1 MGKDNSKLFIL
12 ILLGML
18 TAFGPFVT
26 DMYLPSLPAMGE
38 YFNTSSSMVQ
48 LGLTTSMIGL
58 AVGQIFFGPLSDRY
72 GRRIPLQVAMW
83 LFIVSTVLCL
93 FAQDIHQFVTFRL
106 IQGIAGAGGIVIA
119 RSIATDKF
127 SGKELSKMLAVIGA
141 INGIA
146 PVVAPIIGGIFTEA
160 IGWQGIFGILLVLG
174 MLLLAGCMRFRESLP
189 AENRLA
195 TKWADTFNSFKVVLR
210 NKQYIC
216 YVLQLAF
223 AQGVLFAYI
232 ASSPFIIQQHYGYSP
247 FAFSVCFSIN
257 AIAIGGAAAFSVK
270 FRRPENGTLIG
281 CMGMLVFS
289 VLECAVLSL
298 GCSFWVYE
306 LLLLAVL
313 FMMGMTFTTSTALAM
328 ECERTNAGTASA
340 LLGAVSFSFGGIVSP
355 LVGIGNILVST
366 GIIFVI
372 CSVCSLAGI
381 LFALGRRR
389 LKVRFYM
396 AFSTSQKR

>member
-26 DMYLPSLPAMGE
+26 DMYLPSLPVMGE

-83 LFIVSTVLCL
+83 LFIVSTVCCL
-93 FAQDIHQFVTFRL
+93 FAQNIQQFVAFRL

-127 SGKELSKMLAVIGA
+127 SGRDLAKMLAIIGA

-146 PVVAPIIGGIFTEA
+146 PVVAPIIGGVFTKA

-174 MLLLAGCMRFRESLP
+174 VLLLAGCIRFRESLP
-189 AENRLA
+189 KENRLA
-195 TKWADTFNSFKVVLR
+195 TKWADTFHSFKVVLK
-210 NKQYIC
+210 NKQFVC

-247 FAFSVCFSIN
+247 FAFSVCFSTN

-270 FRRPENGTLIG
+270 FRRPANGTLIG
-281 CMGMLVFS
+281 CMGMLIFS
-289 VLECAVLSL
+289 LLECAALAL
-298 GCSFWVYE
+298 GCSFWIYE

-328 ECERTNAGTASA
+328 ECERDNAGTASA
-340 LLGAVSFSFGGIVSP
+340 LLGAVCFSFGGIVSP

-372 CSVCSLAGI
+372 CSLCSLSSI
-381 LFALGRRR
+381 LLALGRRR
-389 LKVRFYM
+389 ARLYF

>member
-26 DMYLPSLPAMGE
+26 DMYLPSLPVMGE
-38 YFNTSSSMVQ
+38 YFNTNSSMVQ

-83 LFIVSTVLCL
+83 LFIVSTVFCL
-93 FAQDIHQFVTFRL
+93 FAQNIQQFVAFRL

-127 SGKELSKMLAVIGA
+127 SGRDLAKMLAIIGA

-146 PVVAPIIGGIFTEA
+146 PVVAPIIGGVFTEA

-174 MLLLAGCMRFRESLP
+174 VLLLAGCIRFRESLP
-189 AENRLA
+189 KENRLA
-195 TKWADTFNSFKVVLR
+195 TKWADTFHSFKVVLK
-210 NKQYIC
+210 NKQFVC

-270 FRRPENGTLIG
+270 FRRPANGPLIG
-281 CMGMLVFS
+281 CMGMLIFS
-289 VLECAVLSL
+289 LLECAALAL
-298 GCSFWVYE
+298 DCSFWIYE

-328 ECERTNAGTASA
+328 ECERDNAGTASA
-340 LLGAVSFSFGGIVSP
+340 LLGAVCFSFGGIVSP

-366 GIIFVI
+366 GVIFVI
-372 CSVCSLAGI
+372 CSLCSLSSI
-381 LFALGRRR
+381 LLALGRRR
-389 LKVRFYM
+389 ARLYF

>member
-26 DMYLPSLPAMGE
+26 DMYLPSLPVMGE

-83 LFIVSTVLCL
+83 LFIVSTVCCL
-93 FAQDIHQFVTFRL
+93 FAQNIQQFVAFRL

-127 SGKELSKMLAVIGA
+127 SGRDLAKMLAIIGA

-146 PVVAPIIGGIFTEA
+146 PVVAPIIGGVFTEA

-174 MLLLAGCMRFRESLP
+174 VLLLAGCIRFRESLP
-189 AENRLA
+189 KENRLA
-195 TKWADTFNSFKVVLR
+195 TKWADTFRSFKVVLK
-210 NKQYIC
+210 NKQFVC

-270 FRRPENGTLIG
+270 FRRPANGTLIG
-281 CMGMLVFS
+281 CMGMLIFS
-289 VLECAVLSL
+289 LLECAALAL
-298 GCSFWVYE
+298 GCSFWIYE

-328 ECERTNAGTASA
+328 ECERDNAGTASA
-340 LLGAVSFSFGGIVSP
+340 LLGAVCFSFGGIVSP

-366 GIIFVI
+366 GVIFVI
-372 CSVCSLAGI
+372 CSLCSLSSI
-381 LFALGRRR
+381 LLALGRRR
-389 LKVRFYM
+389 ARLYF

>member
-26 DMYLPSLPAMGE
+26 DMYLPSLPVMGE

-83 LFIVSTVLCL
+83 LFIVSTVFCL
-93 FAQDIHQFVTFRL
+93 FAQNIQQFVAFRL

-127 SGKELSKMLAVIGA
+127 SGRDLAKMLAIIGA

-146 PVVAPIIGGIFTEA
+146 PVVAPIIGGVFTEA

-174 MLLLAGCMRFRESLP
+174 VLLLAGCIRFRESLP
-189 AENRLA
+189 KENRLA
-195 TKWADTFNSFKVVLR
+195 TKWADTFHSFKVVLK
-210 NKQYIC
+210 NKQFVC

-270 FRRPENGTLIG
+270 FRRPANGTLIG
-281 CMGMLVFS
+281 CMGMLIFS
-289 VLECAVLSL
+289 LLECAALAL
-298 GCSFWVYE
+298 GCSFWIYE

-328 ECERTNAGTASA
+328 ECERDNAGTASA
-340 LLGAVSFSFGGIVSP
+340 LLGAVCFSFGGIVSP

-372 CSVCSLAGI
+372 CSLCSLSSI
-381 LFALGRRR
+381 LLALGRRR
-389 LKVRFYM
+389 ARLYF

>member
-26 DMYLPSLPAMGE
+26 DMYLPSLPVMGE

-83 LFIVSTVLCL
+83 LFIASTVCCL
-93 FAQDIHQFVTFRL
+93 FAQSIQQFVAFRL

-127 SGKELSKMLAVIGA
+127 SGRDLAKMLAIIGA

-146 PVVAPIIGGIFTEA
+146 PVVAPIIGGVFTEA

-174 MLLLAGCMRFRESLP
+174 VLLLAGCIRFRESLP
-189 AENRLA
+189 KENRLA
-195 TKWADTFNSFKVVLR
+195 TKWADTFHSFKVVLK
-210 NKQYIC
+210 NKQFVC

-270 FRRPENGTLIG
+270 FRRPANGTLIG
-281 CMGMLVFS
+281 CMGMLIFS
-289 VLECAVLSL
+289 LLECAALAL
-298 GCSFWVYE
+298 GCSFWIYE

-328 ECERTNAGTASA
+328 ECERDNAGTASA
-340 LLGAVSFSFGGIVSP
+340 LLGAVCFSFGGIVSP

-366 GIIFVI
+366 GVIFVI
-372 CSVCSLAGI
+372 CSLCSLSSI
-381 LFALGRRR
+381 LLALGRRR
-389 LKVRFYM
+389 ARLYF

>member
-26 DMYLPSLPAMGE
+26 DMYLPSLPVMGE

-83 LFIVSTVLCL
+83 LFIVSTVFCL
-93 FAQDIHQFVTFRL
+93 FAQNIQQFVAFRL

-127 SGKELSKMLAVIGA
+127 SGRDLAKMLAIIGA

-146 PVVAPIIGGIFTEA
+146 PVVAPIIGGVFTEA
-160 IGWQGIFGILLVLG
+160 IGWQGIFDILLVLG
-174 MLLLAGCMRFRESLP
+174 VLLLAGCIRFRESLP
-189 AENRLA
+189 KENRLA
-195 TKWADTFNSFKVVLR
+195 TKWADTFHSFKVVLK
-210 NKQYIC
+210 NKQFVC

-270 FRRPENGTLIG
+270 FRRPANGTLIG
-281 CMGMLVFS
+281 CMGMLIFS
-289 VLECAVLSL
+289 LLECAALAL
-298 GCSFWVYE
+298 GCSFWIYE

-328 ECERTNAGTASA
+328 ECERDNAGTASA
-340 LLGAVSFSFGGIVSP
+340 LLGAVCFSFGGIVSP

-366 GIIFVI
+366 GVIFVI
-372 CSVCSLAGI
+372 CSLCSLSSI
-381 LFALGRRR
+381 LLALGRRR
-389 LKVRFYM
+389 ARLYF

>member
-26 DMYLPSLPAMGE
+26 DMYLPSLPVMGE

-72 GRRIPLQVAMW
+72 GRRIPLLVAMW
-83 LFIVSTVLCL
+83 LFIVSTVFCL
-93 FAQDIHQFVTFRL
+93 FAQNIQQFVAFRL

-127 SGKELSKMLAVIGA
+127 SGRDLAKMLAIIGA

-146 PVVAPIIGGIFTEA
+146 PVVAPIIGGVFTEA

-174 MLLLAGCMRFRESLP
+174 VLLLAGCIRFRESLP
-189 AENRLA
+189 KENRLA
-195 TKWADTFNSFKVVLR
+195 TKWADTFHSFKVVLK
-210 NKQYIC
+210 NKQFVC

-270 FRRPENGTLIG
+270 FRRPANGTLIG
-281 CMGMLVFS
+281 CMGMLIFS
-289 VLECAVLSL
+289 LLECAALAL
-298 GCSFWVYE
+298 GCSFWIYE

-328 ECERTNAGTASA
+328 ECERDNAGTASA
-340 LLGAVSFSFGGIVSP
+340 LLGAVCFSFGGIVSP

-366 GIIFVI
+366 GVIFVI
-372 CSVCSLAGI
+372 CSLCSLSSI
-381 LFALGRRR
+381 LLALGRRR
-389 LKVRFYM
+389 ARLYF